1 MGCKGC
7 MDLGKRRSF
16 SESLAYFIGALEVPL
31 HTQARANLCSIGAA
45 EVIGNLYLTTRLRFS
60 QPKC

>member
-31 HTQARANLCSIGAA
+31 YTQARANLCSIGAA
-45 EVIGNLYLTTRLRFS
+45 EVIGDFYLTT
-60 QPKC
+60 